1 MHSQSFVSDLTGP
14 CRQAA
19 HIPFFRERSGLAL
32 PTGGAHPIM
41 CAEQASRL
49 VMSNDPQNP
58 NDKRPKWRGRTE
70 VLLLVAGGLI
80 LLIPTLAIFLA
91 G

>member
-1 MHSQSFVSDLTGP
+1 MSDLTGP

-19 HIPFFRERSGLAL
+19 HIPFRRERSGLPL
-32 PTGGAHPIM
+32 PTGGAHSIM
-41 CAEQASRL
+41 CAEQVSRL
-49 VMSNDPQNP
+49 IMSSAPENHNGE
-58 NDKRPKWRGRTE
+58 RPKWRGRIE

-91 G
+91 GAE

>member
-1 MHSQSFVSDLTGP
+1 MSDLTGP
-14 CRQAA
+14 CRQDAP
-19 HIPFFRERSGLAL
+19 IPFLRERSGLPL

-49 VMSNDPQNP
+49 VMSNAPENP
-58 NDKRPKWRGRTE
+58 NGERPKWRGRIE

-91 G
+91 GAG

>member
-1 MHSQSFVSDLTGP
+1 MP
-14 CRQAA
+14 
-19 HIPFFRERSGLAL
+19 L
-32 PTGGAHPIM
+32 PTDDAHLIM

-49 VMSNDPQNP
+49 VMSKDPENP
-58 NDKRPKWRGRTE
+58 DVDRPKWRGRTE

-91 G
+91 GDG